1 VGALLVPQGQLTG
14 KLRILIDPRL
24 DLRGPVDQPG
34 LGEVIHQGLAI
45 VFAIA
50 SAGDPADQVIAVG
63 RRERQDRD
71 EFRGPLARQAHQHEV
86 GIHDLRALIRHP
98 HFRGDAPQ
106 ILAIVEDVGRI
117 EIRAAGV
124 SLPYS
129 TYNKVGTIDH
139 GDIVDNKRLSQV
151 LRTAQIVQSQ
161 RDDRIV
167 CRPSTAHRVDGT
179 PIARNKIAGAKRQ
192 RDLSE
197 DDLHDAIKSTYAW
210 PKAGK
215 RSNVLASPKADIS
228 KHSVLSNAA

>member
-1 VGALLVPQGQLTG
+1 MTTIADSESF
-14 KLRILIDPRL
+14 R
-24 DLRGPVDQPG
+24 
-34 LGEVIHQGLAI
+34 
-45 VFAIA
+45 AIA
-50 SAGDPADQVIAVG
+50 MTLTEPYAKTKILPLSSPGENTERSQRSLTLRYERKMYLIKDTPDN
-63 RRERQDRD
+63 RRYI
-71 EFRGPLARQAHQHEV
+71 GKYIEV
-86 GIHDLRALIRHP
+86 FQFPD
-98 HFRGDAPQ
+98 
-106 ILAIVEDVGRI
+106 GRI

-197 DDLHDAIKSTYAW
+197 DDLHDAIKSTHAW

-228 KHSVLSNAA
+228 N

>member
-1 VGALLVPQGQLTG
+1 MAQEPHCYNLRRHLSVDGNFAYPVPGGT
-14 KLRILIDPRL
+14 
-24 DLRGPVDQPG
+24 
-34 LGEVIHQGLAI
+34 
-45 VFAIA
+45 FT
-50 SAGDPADQVIAVG
+50 
-63 RRERQDRD
+63 
-71 EFRGPLARQAHQHEV
+71 
-86 GIHDLRALIRHP
+86 
-98 HFRGDAPQ
+98 
-106 ILAIVEDVGRI
+106 
-117 EIRAAGV
+117 V

-197 DDLHDAIKSTYAW
+197 DDLHDAIKSTLPW

-215 RSNVLASPKADIS
+215 RSNVLTSPKADIS
-228 KHSVLSNAA
+228 N